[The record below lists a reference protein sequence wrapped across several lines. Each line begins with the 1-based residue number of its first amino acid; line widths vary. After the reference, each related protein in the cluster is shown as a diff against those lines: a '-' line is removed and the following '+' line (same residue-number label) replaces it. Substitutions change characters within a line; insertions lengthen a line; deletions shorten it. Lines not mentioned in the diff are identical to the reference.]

1 MKNKALL
8 VATMALPLAF
18 AACVQDEF
26 ESNSMSQ
33 AQEGE
38 LITLPENYLLA
49 GMFGGAA
56 ETRSIYH
63 NGTEFAWL
71 PVNKVPDAIGLCW
84 RGGGYTS
91 NPNVVYTNYKFEHFG
106 WLGKGE
112 TAPVLNCDG
121 ELENGQQLE
130 ALGDNDENKADLL
143 AGTWGVAGTDGKYAN
158 MMVDAKNGLFHTENS
173 TIFKGDY
180 IVYYPYNEQF
190 HDVDY
195 IPATA
200 PTMIKRTGSYCL
212 DESTQKYTEEL
223 AKEVFVAGTMT
234 GVDGGQQNGV
244 FSTNFVSGAVIVRIK
259 ATKACEIRKVLLVA
273 ENGFATEVKLDAQ
286 KIASGAK
293 GAALYA
299 AEPTKFENALIAEI
313 NGDGTNGGMQIR
325 EGKTANVVFPVLPTT
340 SKTALKNAQVILVA
354 GSGKTL
360 VRPAADL
367 VNLVSLA
374 EEWNLVEMSIKP
386 EDFAFNAYA
395 YDTESLLKALTE
407 HNVANKKGQTINVL
421 TKITL
426 DPEYKFTMPYPT
438 STVQKETALK
448 DLFHETSASLYIAE
462 DLTLTGKGE
471 IVVPADVQLT
481 FKSVNGE
488 NKPTTVTFDVPVT
501 IEGKGCCGK
510 YPGTVVLRTK
520 SGKQGS
526 YVFNKKITNEG
537 TLYLGTDLNGAVDI
551 KAVEIDNNGG
561 YINAYCAGKNL
572 EDKGSTI
579 SIDKLTNTYV
589 ARDTETEEEKVNN
602 GRVNIV
608 AKFWNQATG
617 EKENAAK
624 GSKNRVN
631 MTVGELINNENAYVL
646 VGKRTNLY
654 VTGASKNNGRIK
666 VETSGEGTNING
678 VQETDGKLQ
687 IEETGSIENAGL
699 VENYGVVN
707 TLGSMTQNSDD
718 AVIIEYVGSQFG
730 FNNPRVD
737 AGEYI
742 CEVEDV
748 DGAQNGD
755 RLAAAIDP
763 NMPTTTVRFVGDG
776 TGFSDNEYL
785 YELASYGSLLKDK
798 KVVVATIGKPV
809 KFTSEKDGE
818 VVPVTIGK
826 TLNVEKGSE
835 LQLANIRLTVNGNV
849 TVDGTMTIDKYGA
862 DDDNVLNEK
871 SAFATGSGTNV
882 VVNGAYEVKSYVR
895 TSLGGDMTINEGAKA
910 VFNYASYTDI
920 EDLIYIDGTF
930 VRILSS
936 GGQTS
941 NSATVYCGRFEK
953 GKNGHIVN
961 GGPQSP
967 SN

>member
-56 ETRSIYH
+56 DTRSIYN

-71 PVNKVPDAIGLCW
+71 PVNNVPDAIGLCW
-84 RGGGYTS
+84 RGGGFTS
-91 NPNVVYTNYKFEHFG
+91 NPNVVYTNYKFEHYG
-106 WLGKGE
+106 WLGENE
-112 TAPVLNCDG
+112 TAPVLNC
-121 ELENGQQLE
+121 EEILVNGQLLEDLEENKE
-130 ALGDNDENKADLL
+130 ALLG
-143 AGTWGVAGTDGKYAN
+143 GTWKVAGSNSDSKYSN
-158 MMVDAKNGLFHTENS
+158 MMVDAKNGVFHTENS

-180 IVYYPYNEQF
+180 IVYYPYNDQF

-200 PTMIKRTGSYCL
+200 PTMIKRKGANCL
-212 DESTQKYTEEL
+212 DDKNYTEEL

-244 FSTNFVSGAVIVRIK
+244 FSTNFVSGGVVVKIT
-259 ATKACEIRKVLLVA
+259 ATEACEIRKVLLVA

-313 NGDGTNGGMQIR
+313 NGDAKNGGMQIGK
-325 EGKTANVVFPVLPTT
+325 GKTANVVFPVLPTT
-340 SKTALKNAQVILVA
+340 TKTALKNAQVILVA

-360 VRPAADL
+360 VKPAADL

-374 EEWNLVEMSIKP
+374 EDWNKVEMSIKP

-407 HNVANKKGQTINVL
+407 HNEAGKKGKTINVL

-426 DPEYKFTMPYPT
+426 DPEYEFTMPYPT
-438 STVQKETALK
+438 SPTQTKTALK
-448 DLFHETSASLYIAE
+448 DLFHEKSASLYIAE

-481 FKSVNGE
+481 FKSVGEE
-488 NKPTTVTFDVPVT
+488 NKPSTVTFDVPVT
-501 IEGKGCCGK
+501 IESKGCCGD
-510 YPGTVVLRTK
+510 YPGTVVLRTAK
-520 SGKQGS
+520 NGFGS
-526 YVFNKKITNEG
+526 YVFKKTVKNEG

-551 KAVEIDNNGG
+551 KAAEIVNNGG
-561 YINAYCAGKNL
+561 YINAYCAGKKL
-572 EDKGSTI
+572 EKGSTI
-579 SIDKLTNTYV
+579 EIGKLTNTYV
-589 ARDTETEEEKVNN
+589 ERDTETDEEKVNN

-617 EKENAAK
+617 QKQSADK
-624 GSKNRVN
+624 GTKNRVN
-631 MTVGELINNENAYVL
+631 MTVGELVNNEDAYVL

-654 VTGASKNNGRIK
+654 VTGTSKNDGRIK
-666 VETSGEGTNING
+666 VETSGEGTNNDG

-687 IEETGSIENAGL
+687 IERNGSIANTGL
-699 VENYGVVN
+699 IENYGVVN
-707 TLGSMTQNSDD
+707 TIGSMTQNDEN
-718 AVIIEYVGSQFG
+718 AVIIEYMGSQFG
-730 FNNPRVD
+730 FNNPIVD

-748 DGAQNGD
+748 DGAENGD
-755 RLAAAIDP
+755 RLAAAVDP

-776 TGFSDNEYL
+776 TGLDTGENEYV
-785 YELASYGSLLKDK
+785 YNLAPYGTLLAEK
-798 KVVVATIGKPV
+798 KVIIATTDTPV
-809 KFTSEKDGE
+809 KFTSDKDNE
-818 VVPVTIGK
+818 VKPVSIG
-826 TLNVEKGSE
+826 TLTVENGSI
-835 LQLANIRLTVNGNV
+835 LSLDKIRLTVNGNV
-849 TVDGTMTIDKYGA
+849 TVDGEMTVNKYGTENA
-862 DDDNVLNEK
+862 LDEYP
-871 SAFATGSGTNV
+871 AFATIADTEV
-882 VVNGAYEVKSYVR
+882 VINGKYEVETYAK
-895 TSLGGDMTINEGAKA
+895 TELGGDMRINKDAMAMFK
-910 VFNYASYTDI
+910 YASYSTVAN
-920 EDLIYIDGTF
+920 LIYIDGTF
-930 VRILSS
+930 SRVLTS

-941 NSATVYCGRFEK
+941 NAAKVYCGSYEM
-953 GKNGHIVN
+953 GPNYHVVN
-961 GGPQSP
+961 GGPQTS
-967 SN
+967 SDNK

>member
-63 NGTEFAWL
+63 NEVEFAWL
-71 PVNKVPDAIGLCW
+71 PVIKDVPDAIGLCW

-112 TAPVLNCDG
+112 TAPVLDCDG
-121 ELENGQQLE
+121 VLVNGQL
-130 ALGDNDENKADLL
+130 LKNLDENEDDLL
-143 AGTWGVAGTDGKYAN
+143 AGTWEVAGADKDSKYAN
-158 MMVDAKNGLFHTENS
+158 MMVDAKNGVFHTENS

-200 PTMIKRTGSYCL
+200 PTMIKRTGDNCL
-212 DESTQKYTEEL
+212 DEITKKYTEEL

-244 FSTNFVSGAVIVRIK
+244 FSTNFVSGGVIVRIHAK
-259 ATKACEIRKVLLVA
+259 DLCGIEKVLLVA
-273 ENGFATEVKLDAQ
+273 DNGFATEVKLDAQ

-299 AEPTKFENALIAEI
+299 AEPEKFENALIAEI
-313 NGDGTNGGMQIR
+313 EDDGMTIAA
-325 EGKTANVVFPVLPTT
+325 GKTANVVFPVLPTT
-340 SKTALKNAQVILVA
+340 SKTALENAQIILVA
-354 GSGKTL
+354 KSGKTL
-360 VRPAADL
+360 VKPAEDL
-367 VNLVSLA
+367 KNLVSLA
-374 EEWNLVEMSIKP
+374 EGWNLQEITINSS
-386 EDFAFNAYA
+386 EFEFNSYA

-407 HNVANKKGQTINVL
+407 HNVAGKKGRTIDVL

-426 DPEYKFTMPYPT
+426 DPEYEFTMPYGDSQTKTP
-438 STVQKETALK
+438 LK
-448 DLFHETSASLYIAE
+448 KLFCQTSASLYIAE

-481 FKSVNGE
+481 FKSVSGDN
-488 NKPTTVTFDVPVT
+488 PTTVTFDVPVT
-501 IEGKGCCGK
+501 IEGKGCCGD
-510 YPGTVVLRTK
+510 YPGTVVLRTASK
-520 SGKQGS
+520 KQGS

-572 EDKGSTI
+572 EEEGSTI

-589 ARDTETEEEKVNN
+589 ARDTETEEQKVNN

-608 AKFWNQATG
+608 AKFWDQATG
-617 EKENAAK
+617 KKENAEAK
-624 GSKNRVN
+624 SKNRVN

-646 VGKRTNLY
+646 IGKRRNLY

-666 VETSGEGTNING
+666 VETSKEGTDNDG
-678 VQETDGKLQ
+678 EQETDGKLQ
-687 IEETGSIENAGL
+687 IEKTGSIENAGL

-707 TLGSMTQNSDD
+707 TIGSMTQNSDR

-776 TGFSDNEYL
+776 TGLSDKDEYEYNL
-785 YELASYGSLLKDK
+785 SSYGSLLDNK
-798 KVVVATIGKPV
+798 KVVVATKNKPV
-809 KFTSEKDGE
+809 KFTSNKEGE
-818 VVPVTIGK
+818 GVVPVTIGK
-826 TLNVEKGSE
+826 TLKVEKESE
-835 LQLANIRLTVNGNV
+835 LQLTKIRLTVNGDV
-849 TVDGTMTIDKYGA
+849 TVDGKMTIQKYG
-862 DDDNVLNEK
+862 DDENNVLDKE

-882 VVNGAYEVKSYVR
+882 VVNGKYEVKSYVR
-895 TSLGGDMTINEGAKA
+895 TSLGGDMTINKGAEA

-936 GGQTS
+936 GGNKS
-941 NSATVYCGRFEK
+941 NAAKVYCGRVEE
-953 GKNGHIVN
+953 GENSHIVN

-967 SN
+967 NN

>member
-1 MKNKALL
+1 
-8 VATMALPLAF
+8 
-18 AACVQDEF
+18 
-26 ESNSMSQ
+26 MSQ

-143 AGTWGVAGTDGKYAN
+143 AGTWKVAGKDGKYAN

-200 PTMIKRTGSYCL
+200 PTMIKRTGTNCL
-212 DESTQKYTEEL
+212 DEKTKKYTEEL

-244 FSTNFVSGAVIVRIK
+244 FSTNFVSGGVIVRIH
-259 ATKACEIRKVLLVA
+259 AENRCGIEKVLLVA
-273 ENGFATEVKLDAQ
+273 DNGFATEVKLDAQ

-299 AEPTKFENALIAEI
+299 AEPEKFENALIAEI
-313 NGDGTNGGMQIR
+313 EDEGMVI
-325 EGKTANVVFPVLPTT
+325 EDGKTANVVFPVLPTT
-340 SKTALKNAQVILVA
+340 SKTALKNAQIILV
-354 GSGKTL
+354 SKKGKTL
-360 VRPAADL
+360 VKPAEDL
-367 VNLVSLA
+367 KNLVSLA
-374 EEWNLVEMSIKP
+374 EGWNIQEITIK
-386 EDFAFNAYA
+386 EADFKYSAYA

-407 HNVANKKGQTINVL
+407 HNVAGKKGQIIDVL

-426 DPEYKFTMPYPT
+426 DPEYKFTMPYPAGGQTET
-438 STVQKETALK
+438 SLK
-448 DLFHETSASLYIAE
+448 DLFHKSSASLYIAE

-481 FKSVNGE
+481 FKSVNG
-488 NKPTTVTFDVPVT
+488 NNNPTTVTFDVPVT
-501 IEGKGCCGK
+501 IEGKGCCGD
-510 YPGTVVLRTK
+510 YPGTVVLRTA

-561 YINAYCAGKNL
+561 YINAYCAGKGL
-572 EDKGSTI
+572 DEGSTI

-589 ARDTETEEEKVNN
+589 ERDTETDEEKVNN

-608 AKFWNQATG
+608 AKFWDQATEQKQNAE
-617 EKENAAK
+617 EKT
-624 GSKNRVN
+624 KNRVN
-631 MTVGELINNENAYVL
+631 MTVGELVNNEDAYVL

-654 VTGASKNNGRIK
+654 VTGTSKNDGRIK
-666 VETSGEGTNING
+666 VETSGEGTNNNG

-687 IEETGSIENAGL
+687 IEQKGSIANTGL
-699 VENYGVVN
+699 IENYGVVN
-707 TLGSMTQNSDD
+707 TIGSMTQNNAD
-718 AVIIEYVGSQFG
+718 AVIIEYMGSQFG
-730 FNNPRVD
+730 FNNPIVD

-748 DGAQNGD
+748 DGAENGD
-755 RLAAAIDP
+755 RLAAAVDP

-776 TGFSDNEYL
+776 TGLGSATEYE
-785 YELASYGSLLKDK
+785 YNLASYGALLADK
-798 KVVVATIGKPV
+798 KVIIATTNKPV
-809 KFTSEKDGE
+809 KFTSDDEGE
-818 VVPVTIGK
+818 VKPVSIG
-826 TLNVEKGSE
+826 TLTVNKDSE
-835 LQLANIRLTVNGNV
+835 LSLDEIRLTVNGDV
-849 TVDGTMTIDKYGA
+849 TVDGELTVNKYGTENALDKYP
-862 DDDNVLNEK
+862 
-871 SAFATGSGTNV
+871 AFATIADTEV
-882 VVNGAYEVKSYVR
+882 VINGKYEVETYAK
-895 TSLGGDMTINEGAKA
+895 TELGGDMRINKEAEA
-910 VFNYASYTDI
+910 VFKYASYSTI
-920 EDLIYIDGTF
+920 ADLIYINGKF
-930 VRILSS
+930 NRVLSS

-941 NSATVYCGRFEK
+941 NAAKVYCGSYQL
-953 GKNGHIVN
+953 GADYHIVN
-961 GGPQSP
+961 GGPQSS
-967 SN
+967 SNNQ

>member
-63 NGTEFAWL
+63 NGIEFVWL
-71 PVNKVPDAIGLCW
+71 PVNNDNNKPDAIGLCW

-91 NPNVVYTNYKFEHFG
+91 NPNVVYTNYKFEHYG
-106 WLGKGE
+106 WLGEGE
-112 TAPVLNCDG
+112 TAPVLDCDG
-121 ELENGQQLE
+121 KLVNGQLLSN
-130 ALGDNDENKADLL
+130 LGTNKDDLL
-143 AGTWGVAGTDGKYAN
+143 AGTWEVAGTDGKYAN
-158 MMVDAKNGLFHTENS
+158 MMVDAKNGVFHTENS

-200 PTMIKRTGSYCL
+200 PTMIKRTGTNCL
-212 DESTQKYTEEL
+212 DENTQKYTEEL

-244 FSTNFVSGAVIVRIK
+244 FSTNFVSGGVIVRIHAK
-259 ATKACEIRKVLLVA
+259 DLCGIEKVLLVA
-273 ENGFATEVKLDAQ
+273 DNGFATEVKLDAQ

-299 AEPTKFENALIAEI
+299 AEPEKFENALIAEI
-313 NGDGTNGGMQIR
+313 EGGMDIAA
-325 EGKTANVVFPVLPTT
+325 GKTANVVFPVLPTT
-340 SKTALKNAQVILVA
+340 SKTALENAQIILVA
-354 GSGKTL
+354 KSGKTL
-360 VRPAADL
+360 VKPAEDL
-367 VNLVSLA
+367 KNLMSLA
-374 EEWNLVEMSIKP
+374 EGWNVQEITIKS
-386 EDFAFNAYA
+386 EDFAFNSYA

-407 HNVANKKGQTINVL
+407 HNVAGKKGQTIDVL

-426 DPEYKFTMPYPT
+426 DPEYKFTMPYPDGGT
-438 STVQKETALK
+438 QKETSLK
-448 DLFHETSASLYIAE
+448 DLFYQSSASLYIAE

-481 FKSVNGE
+481 FKSVSGDN
-488 NKPTTVTFDVPVT
+488 PTTVTFDVPVT
-501 IEGKGCCGK
+501 IEGKGCCGD
-510 YPGTVVLRTK
+510 YPGTVVLRTASK
-520 SGKQGS
+520 KQGS

-561 YINAYCAGKNL
+561 YINAYCAGKGL
-572 EDKGSTI
+572 KEGSTI

-608 AKFWNQATG
+608 AKFWDQAT
-617 EKENAAK
+617 EQKQNAEEET
-624 GSKNRVN
+624 KNRVN
-631 MTVGELINNENAYVL
+631 MTVGELVNNENAYVL

-666 VETSGEGTNING
+666 VETSGEGTNNDG

-687 IEETGSIENAGL
+687 IEQEGSIANTGL
-699 VENYGVVN
+699 IENYGVVN
-707 TLGSMTQNSDD
+707 TIGSMTQNDAD
-718 AVIIEYVGSQFG
+718 AVIIEYMGSQFG
-730 FNNPRVD
+730 FNNPIVD

-748 DGAQNGD
+748 DGAENGD
-755 RLAAAIDP
+755 RLAAAVDP

-776 TGFSDNEYL
+776 KGLSSATEYE
-785 YELASYGSLLKDK
+785 YNLASYGTLLANK
-798 KVVVATIGKPV
+798 KVIIATTNKSV
-809 KFTSEKDGE
+809 KFTSNDEEVKPVSIGTLTVNKD
-818 VVPVTIGK
+818 
-826 TLNVEKGSE
+826 SE
-835 LQLANIRLTVNGNV
+835 LSLDEIRLTVNGNV
-849 TVDGTMTIDKYGA
+849 TVDGEMTVNKYGTENALDKYP
-862 DDDNVLNEK
+862 
-871 SAFATGSGTNV
+871 AFATIADTEV
-882 VVNGAYEVKSYVR
+882 VINGKYEVETYAK
-895 TSLGGDMTINEGAKA
+895 TELGGNMRINKDAEA
-910 VFNYASYTDI
+910 VFKYASYSTI
-920 EDLIYIDGTF
+920 ADLIYINGTF
-930 VRILSS
+930 NRVLSS

-941 NSATVYCGRFEK
+941 NAAKVYCGSYQL
-953 GKNGHIVN
+953 GADNHIVN
-961 GGPQSP
+961 GGPQSS
-967 SN
+967 SNNQ

>member
-63 NGTEFAWL
+63 NGVEFAWL
-71 PVNKVPDAIGLCW
+71 PVNDVPDAIGLCW

-106 WLGKGE
+106 WLGEGE
-112 TAPVLNCDG
+112 TAPVLNCDD
-121 ELENGQQLE
+121 ELVNGQLLSTLKE
-130 ALGDNDENKADLL
+130 EDKANDLL
-143 AGTWGVAGTDGKYAN
+143 AGTWKVAGASKDNKYAN
-158 MMVDAKNGLFHTENS
+158 MVVDAKNGVFHTENS

-200 PTMIKRTGSYCL
+200 PTMIKRTGDNCL

-244 FSTNFVSGAVIVRIK
+244 FSTNFVSGGVIVRIH
-259 ATKACEIRKVLLVA
+259 AEDQCGIEKVLLVA
-273 ENGFATEVKLDAQ
+273 DNGFATEVKLDAQ

-299 AEPTKFENALIAEI
+299 AEPEKFENALIAEI
-313 NGDGTNGGMQIR
+313 EDDGMTIAA
-325 EGKTANVVFPVLPTT
+325 GKTANVVFPVLPTT
-340 SKTALKNAQVILVA
+340 SKTALKNAQIILVSKM
-354 GSGKTL
+354 GRTL
-360 VRPAADL
+360 VKPAEDL
-367 VNLVSLA
+367 KNLVSLA
-374 EEWNLVEMSIKP
+374 EGWNLQEITIK
-386 EDFAFNAYA
+386 EADFKYKAYA

-407 HNVANKKGQTINVL
+407 HNEANKKGQTIDVL

-426 DPEYKFTMPYPT
+426 DPEYKFIMPYPT
-438 STVQKETALK
+438 DRPQTETSLK
-448 DLFHETSASLYIAE
+448 DLFHQTSASLYIAE

-481 FKSVNGE
+481 FKSVGTKD
-488 NKPTTVTFDVPVT
+488 KPSTVTFDVPVT
-501 IEGKGCCGK
+501 IEGKGCCGD
-510 YPGTVVLRTK
+510 YPGTVVLRTAK
-520 SGKQGS
+520 GKQGS

-561 YINAYCAGKNL
+561 YINAYCAGKGL
-572 EDKGSTI
+572 DEGSTI

-608 AKFWNQATG
+608 AKFWDQATEQKQNAE
-617 EKENAAK
+617 EKT
-624 GSKNRVN
+624 KNRVN
-631 MTVGELINNENAYVL
+631 MTVGELVNNEDAYVL

-654 VTGASKNNGRIK
+654 VTGTSKNDGRIK
-666 VETSGEGTNING
+666 VETSGEGTNNNG

-687 IEETGSIENAGL
+687 IEQKGSIANTGL
-699 VENYGVVN
+699 IENYGVVN
-707 TLGSMTQNSDD
+707 TIGSMTQNNAD
-718 AVIIEYVGSQFG
+718 AVIIEYMGSQFG
-730 FNNPRVD
+730 FNNPIVD

-748 DGAQNGD
+748 DGAENGD
-755 RLAAAIDP
+755 RLAAAVDP

-776 TGFSDNEYL
+776 KGLSSATEYE
-785 YELASYGSLLKDK
+785 YNLASYGTLLANK
-798 KVVVATIGKPV
+798 KVIIATTNKSV
-809 KFTSEKDGE
+809 KFTSNDEEVKPVSIGTLTVNKD
-818 VVPVTIGK
+818 
-826 TLNVEKGSE
+826 SE
-835 LQLANIRLTVNGNV
+835 LSLDEIRLTVNGNV
-849 TVDGTMTIDKYGA
+849 TVDGEMTVNKYGTENALDKYP
-862 DDDNVLNEK
+862 
-871 SAFATGSGTNV
+871 AFATIADTEV
-882 VVNGAYEVKSYVR
+882 VINGKYEVETYAK
-895 TSLGGDMTINEGAKA
+895 TELGGNMRINKDAEA
-910 VFNYASYTDI
+910 VFKYASYSTI
-920 EDLIYIDGTF
+920 ADLIYINGTF
-930 VRILSS
+930 NRVLSS

-941 NSATVYCGRFEK
+941 NAAKVYCGSYQL
-953 GKNGHIVN
+953 GADNHIVN
-961 GGPQSP
+961 GGPQSS
-967 SN
+967 SNNQ

>member
-63 NGTEFAWL
+63 NEVEFAWL
-71 PVNKVPDAIGLCW
+71 PVIKDVPDAIGLCW

-112 TAPVLNCDG
+112 TAPVLDCDG
-121 ELENGQQLE
+121 VLVNGQL
-130 ALGDNDENKADLL
+130 LKNLDENEDDLL
-143 AGTWGVAGTDGKYAN
+143 AGTWEVAGADKDSKYAN
-158 MMVDAKNGLFHTENS
+158 MMVDAKNGVFHTENS

-200 PTMIKRTGSYCL
+200 PTMIKRTGTNCL
-212 DESTQKYTEEL
+212 DENTQKYTEEL

-244 FSTNFVSGAVIVRIK
+244 FSTNFVSGGVIVRIHAK
-259 ATKACEIRKVLLVA
+259 DLCGIEKVLLVA
-273 ENGFATEVKLDAQ
+273 DNGFATEVKLDAQ

-299 AEPTKFENALIAEI
+299 AEPEKFENALIAEI
-313 NGDGTNGGMQIR
+313 EDDGMTIAA
-325 EGKTANVVFPVLPTT
+325 GKTANVVFPVLPTT
-340 SKTALKNAQVILVA
+340 SKTALENAQIILVA
-354 GSGKTL
+354 KSGKTL
-360 VRPAADL
+360 VKPAEDL
-367 VNLVSLA
+367 KNLVSLA
-374 EEWNLVEMSIKP
+374 EGWNLQEITINSS
-386 EDFAFNAYA
+386 EFEFNSYA

-407 HNVANKKGQTINVL
+407 HNVAGKKGRTIDVL

-426 DPEYKFTMPYPT
+426 DPEYEFTMPYGDSQTKTP
-438 STVQKETALK
+438 LK
-448 DLFHETSASLYIAE
+448 KLFYQTSASLYIAE

-481 FKSVNGE
+481 FKSVGTKD
-488 NKPTTVTFDVPVT
+488 KPSTVTFDVPVT
-501 IEGKGCCGK
+501 IEGKGCCGD
-510 YPGTVVLRTK
+510 YPGTVVLRTASK
-520 SGKQGS
+520 KQGS

-561 YINAYCAGKNL
+561 YINAYCAGKGL
-572 EDKGSTI
+572 KEGSTI

-608 AKFWNQATG
+608 AKFWDQAT
-617 EKENAAK
+617 EQKQNAEEET
-624 GSKNRVN
+624 KNRVN
-631 MTVGELINNENAYVL
+631 MTVGELVNNENAYVL

-654 VTGASKNNGRIK
+654 VKGTSKNDGRIK
-666 VETSGEGTNING
+666 VETSGEGTNNDG

-687 IEETGSIENAGL
+687 IEQEGSIANTGL
-699 VENYGVVN
+699 IENYGVVN
-707 TLGSMTQNSDD
+707 TIGSMTQNDAD
-718 AVIIEYVGSQFG
+718 AVIIEYMGSQFG
-730 FNNPRVD
+730 FNNPIVD

-748 DGAQNGD
+748 DGAVNGD
-755 RLAAAIDP
+755 RLAAAIDQ

-776 TGFSDNEYL
+776 KGLDPKEEYE
-785 YELASYGSLLKDK
+785 YNLASYGTLLAGK
-798 KVVVATIGKPV
+798 KVIIATTNKPV
-809 KFTSEKDGE
+809 KFTSTNNISKEVEPVSIGTLTVNKD
-818 VVPVTIGK
+818 
-826 TLNVEKGSE
+826 SE
-835 LQLANIRLTVNGNV
+835 LSLNKIRLTVNGDV
-849 TVDGTMTIDKYGA
+849 TVDGEMTVNKYGTEDA
-862 DDDNVLNEK
+862 LDEYP
-871 SAFATGSGTNV
+871 AFATIADTEV
-882 VVNGAYEVKSYVR
+882 VINGKYGVETYAKTE
-895 TSLGGDMTINEGAKA
+895 LGGDMKINKDAEA
-910 VFNYASYTDI
+910 VFKYASYSTI
-920 EDLIYIDGTF
+920 EDLIYINGTF
-930 VRILSS
+930 NRVLSS

-941 NSATVYCGRFEK
+941 NAAKVYCGSYQL
-953 GKNGHIVN
+953 GADSHIVN
-961 GGPQSP
+961 GGPQSS
-967 SN
+967 SNNQ

>member
-56 ETRSIYH
+56 DTRSIYN

-71 PVNKVPDAIGLCW
+71 PVNNVPDAIGLCW
-84 RGGGYTS
+84 RGGGFTS
-91 NPNVVYTNYKFEHFG
+91 NPNVVYTNYKFEHYG
-106 WLGKGE
+106 WLGKDE
-112 TAPVLNCDG
+112 TAPVLDCDG
-121 ELENGQQLE
+121 DLVNGQLLKNLSGNQD
-130 ALGDNDENKADLL
+130 ALLG
-143 AGTWGVAGTDGKYAN
+143 GTWKVAGKDSKYSN
-158 MMVDAKNGLFHTENS
+158 MMVDAKNGVFHTENS

-180 IVYYPYNEQF
+180 IVYYPYNDQF

-200 PTMIKRTGSYCL
+200 PTMIKRTGANCL
-212 DESTQKYTEEL
+212 DSEKYTEEL

-244 FSTNFVSGAVIVRIK
+244 FSTNFVSGGVVVKIK

-313 NGDGTNGGMQIR
+313 NGDGTYGGMKIGD
-325 EGKTANVVFPVLPTT
+325 GKTANVVFPVLPTT

-374 EEWNLVEMSIKP
+374 EGWNLVEMSIKP

-407 HNVANKKGQTINVL
+407 HNVAGKKGQTVNVL

-426 DPEYKFTMPYPT
+426 DPEYKFTMPYPASPT
-438 STVQKETALK
+438 QKETALK
-448 DLFHETSASLYIAE
+448 NLFHKKSASLYIAE

-481 FKSVNGE
+481 FKSVGTKD
-488 NKPTTVTFDVPVT
+488 KPSTVTFDVPVT
-501 IEGKGCCGK
+501 IESKGCCGI
-510 YPGTVVLRTK
+510 YPGTVVLRTA
-520 SGKQGS
+520 SKQFGS
-526 YVFNKKITNEG
+526 YVFNKTVKNEG

-551 KAVEIDNNGG
+551 KAAEIVNNGG
-561 YINAYCAGKNL
+561 YINAYCAGKEL
-572 EDKGSTI
+572 EEGSTI
-579 SIDKLTNTYV
+579 EIGKLTNTYV
-589 ARDTETEEEKVNN
+589 ERDTETDEEKVNN

-608 AKFWNQATG
+608 AKFWDQATEQKQNAE
-617 EKENAAK
+617 EKT
-624 GSKNRVN
+624 KNRVN
-631 MTVGELINNENAYVL
+631 MTVGELVNNEDAYVL

-654 VTGASKNNGRIK
+654 VTGTSKNDGRIK
-666 VETSGEGTNING
+666 VETSYEGTNNSG

-687 IEETGSIENAGL
+687 IEQKGSIANTGL
-699 VENYGVVN
+699 IENYGVVN
-707 TLGSMTQNSDD
+707 TIGSMTQNDAD
-718 AVIIEYVGSQFG
+718 AVIIEYMGSQFG
-730 FNNPRVD
+730 FNNPIVD

-748 DGAQNGD
+748 DGAENGD
-755 RLAAAIDP
+755 RLAAAVDP

-776 TGFSDNEYL
+776 TGFSATEYE
-785 YELASYGSLLKDK
+785 YNLASYDALLAEK
-798 KVVVATIGKPV
+798 KVIIATTNKPV
-809 KFTSEKDGE
+809 KFTSKDKGE
-818 VVPVTIGK
+818 VKPVSIG
-826 TLNVEKGSE
+826 TLTVNKDSE
-835 LQLANIRLTVNGNV
+835 LSLDEIRLTVNGDV
-849 TVDGTMTIDKYGA
+849 TVDGELIVNKYGTENALDKYP
-862 DDDNVLNEK
+862 
-871 SAFATGSGTNV
+871 AFATIADTEV
-882 VVNGAYEVKSYVR
+882 VINGNYEVETYAK
-895 TSLGGDMTINEGAKA
+895 TELGGDMRINKDAEA
-910 VFNYASYTDI
+910 VFKYASYSTI
-920 EDLIYIDGTF
+920 ADLIFINGTF
-930 VRILSS
+930 NRVLSS

-941 NSATVYCGRFEK
+941 NAAKVYCGSYEL
-953 GKNGHIVN
+953 GANNHIVN
-961 GGPQSP
+961 GGPQSSP
-967 SN
+967 DNQ

>member
-63 NGTEFAWL
+63 NGIEFAWL
-71 PVNKVPDAIGLCW
+71 PVNGVHDAIGLCW

-106 WLGKGE
+106 WLGEGE
-112 TAPVLNCDG
+112 TAPVLDCDDK
-121 ELENGQQLE
+121 LVNGQL
-130 ALGDNDENKADLL
+130 LSNFDDTNNKDDLL
-143 AGTWGVAGTDGKYAN
+143 AGTWNVAGTDGKYAN
-158 MMVDAKNGLFHTENS
+158 MMVDAKNGVFHTENS

-200 PTMIKRTGSYCL
+200 PTMIKRTGTNCL
-212 DESTQKYTEEL
+212 DEKKYTEEL

-244 FSTNFVSGAVIVRIK
+244 FSTNFVSGGVIVRIH
-259 ATKACEIRKVLLVA
+259 AENQCGIEKVLLVA
-273 ENGFATEVKLDAQ
+273 DNGFATEVKLDAQ

-299 AEPTKFENALIAEI
+299 AEPEKFENALIAEI
-313 NGDGTNGGMQIR
+313 EDDGMTIAG
-325 EGKTANVVFPVLPTT
+325 GKTANVVFPVLPTT
-340 SKTALKNAQVILVA
+340 SKTALKNAQIILV
-354 GSGKTL
+354 SKMGKTL
-360 VRPAADL
+360 VKPAEDL
-367 VNLVSLA
+367 KNLVSLA
-374 EEWNLVEMSIKP
+374 EGWNVQEITIKS
-386 EDFAFNAYA
+386 EDFAFNSYA

-407 HNVANKKGQTINVL
+407 HNVAGKKGQTIDVL

-426 DPEYKFTMPYPT
+426 DPEYKFTMPYPAGGSQTET
-438 STVQKETALK
+438 SLK
-448 DLFHETSASLYIAE
+448 DLFHKSSASLYIAE

-481 FKSVNGE
+481 FKSVGTADN
-488 NKPTTVTFDVPVT
+488 PSTVTFDVPVT
-501 IEGKGCCGK
+501 IEGKGCCGD
-510 YPGTVVLRTK
+510 YPGTVVLRTA

-561 YINAYCAGKNL
+561 YINAYCAGKGL
-572 EDKGSTI
+572 DEGSTI
-579 SIDKLTNTYV
+579 SIDKLTNTNV
-589 ARDTETEEEKVNN
+589 ARDTETKEEKVNN

-608 AKFWNQATG
+608 AKFWDQATE
-617 EKENAAK
+617 EKENAEAK
-624 GSKNRVN
+624 SKNRVN

-666 VETSGEGTNING
+666 VETSGEGTNTGG

-687 IEETGSIENAGL
+687 IETTGSIENAGL
-699 VENYGVVN
+699 LENYGVVN
-707 TLGSMTQNSDD
+707 TIGSMTQNSDD

-730 FNNPRVD
+730 FNNPRVN

-748 DGAQNGD
+748 DGADNGD

-776 TGFSDNEYL
+776 TGLESGKNEYEYNL
-785 YELASYGSLLKDK
+785 SSYGSLLKDK
-798 KVVVATIGKPV
+798 KVVVATTGKPV
-809 KFTSEKDGE
+809 KFISKKKSGE

-826 TLNVEKGSE
+826 TLDVEERSE
-835 LQLANIRLTVNGNV
+835 LQLANIRLTVNGDV
-849 TVDGTMTIDKYGA
+849 TVDGNMTIDKYGEG
-862 DDDNVLNEK
+862 NVLDEE

-882 VVNGAYEVKSYVR
+882 VVNGTYEVKSYVR
-895 TSLGGDMTINEGAKA
+895 TSLGGDMTINKGAEA

-920 EDLIYIDGTF
+920 EDLIYINGTF

-941 NSATVYCGRFEK
+941 NSAKVYCGRFEK
-953 GKNGHIVN
+953 GENSHIVN

-967 SN
+967 NN

>member
-71 PVNKVPDAIGLCW
+71 PVNDVPDAIGLCW

-106 WLGKGE
+106 WLGEGE
-112 TAPVLNCDG
+112 TAPVLDCDG
-121 ELENGQQLE
+121 ELVNGQLRS
-130 ALGDNDENKADLL
+130 ALKEENKADLL
-143 AGTWGVAGTDGKYAN
+143 AGTWEVAGASKDSKYAN
-158 MMVDAKNGLFHTENS
+158 MMVDAKNGVFHTENS

-200 PTMIKRTGSYCL
+200 PTIIKRTGDNCL
-212 DESTQKYTEEL
+212 DKEKCTEEL

-244 FSTNFVSGAVIVRIK
+244 FSTNFVSGGVIVRIHAK
-259 ATKACEIRKVLLVA
+259 DLCGIEKVLLVA
-273 ENGFATEVKLDAQ
+273 DNGFATEVKLDAQ

-299 AEPTKFENALIAEI
+299 AEPEKFENALIAEI
-313 NGDGTNGGMQIR
+313 EDDGMTIAA
-325 EGKTANVVFPVLPTT
+325 GKTANVVFPVLPTT
-340 SKTALKNAQVILVA
+340 SKTALENAQIILVA
-354 GSGKTL
+354 KSGKTL
-360 VRPAADL
+360 VKPAEDL
-367 VNLVSLA
+367 KNLVSLA
-374 EEWNLVEMSIKP
+374 EGWNLQEITINST
-386 EDFAFNAYA
+386 EFAFNSYA

-407 HNVANKKGQTINVL
+407 HNVAGQKGQTIDVL

-426 DPEYKFTMPYPT
+426 DPEYKFTMPYPAGGQTET
-438 STVQKETALK
+438 SLK
-448 DLFHETSASLYIAE
+448 DLFHKSSASLYIAE

-481 FKSVNGE
+481 FKSVNG
-488 NKPTTVTFDVPVT
+488 NNNPTTVTFDVPVT
-501 IEGKGCCGK
+501 IEGKGCCGD
-510 YPGTVVLRTK
+510 YPGTVVLRTA

-561 YINAYCAGKNL
+561 YINAYCAGKGL
-572 EDKGSTI
+572 DEGSTI

-608 AKFWNQATG
+608 AKFWDQATEQKQNAE
-617 EKENAAK
+617 EKT
-624 GSKNRVN
+624 KNRVN
-631 MTVGELINNENAYVL
+631 MTVGELVNNEDAYVL

-654 VTGASKNNGRIK
+654 VTGTSKNDGRIK
-666 VETSGEGTNING
+666 VETSGEGTNDGG

-687 IEETGSIENAGL
+687 IEQKGSIANTGL
-699 VENYGVVN
+699 IENYGVVN
-707 TLGSMTQNSDD
+707 TIGSMTQNDAD
-718 AVIIEYVGSQFG
+718 AVIIEYMGSQFG
-730 FNNPRVD
+730 FNNPIVD

-748 DGAQNGD
+748 DGATNGD
-755 RLAAAIDP
+755 RLAAAVDP

-776 TGFSDNEYL
+776 TGLGSATEYE
-785 YELASYGSLLKDK
+785 YNLASYGALLADK
-798 KVVVATIGKPV
+798 KVIIATTNKPV
-809 KFTSEKDGE
+809 KFTSDDEGE
-818 VVPVTIGK
+818 VKPVSIG
-826 TLNVEKGSE
+826 TLTVNKDSE
-835 LQLANIRLTVNGNV
+835 LSLDEIRLTVNGDV
-849 TVDGTMTIDKYGA
+849 TVDGELTVNKYGTENALDKYP
-862 DDDNVLNEK
+862 
-871 SAFATGSGTNV
+871 AFATIADTEV
-882 VVNGAYEVKSYVR
+882 VINGKYEVETYAK
-895 TSLGGDMTINEGAKA
+895 TELGGDMRINKDAEA
-910 VFNYASYTDI
+910 VFKYASYSTI
-920 EDLIYIDGTF
+920 ADLIYINGKF
-930 VRILSS
+930 NRVLSS

-941 NSATVYCGRFEK
+941 NAAKVYCGSYQL
-953 GKNGHIVN
+953 GADYHIVN
-961 GGPQSP
+961 GGPQSS
-967 SN
+967 SNNQ

>member
-56 ETRSIYH
+56 DTRSIYN

-71 PVNKVPDAIGLCW
+71 PVNNVPDAIGLCW
-84 RGGGYTS
+84 RGGGFTS
-91 NPNVVYTNYKFEHFG
+91 NPNVVYTNYKFEHYG
-106 WLGKGE
+106 WLGENE
-112 TAPVLNCDG
+112 TAPVLDCDG
-121 ELENGQQLE
+121 KLVNGQLLTAVGGNQE
-130 ALGDNDENKADLL
+130 ALLG
-143 AGTWGVAGTDGKYAN
+143 GTWKVAGTDSKYSN
-158 MMVDAKNGLFHTENS
+158 MMVDAKNGVFHTENS

-180 IVYYPYNEQF
+180 IVYYPYNDQF

-200 PTMIKRTGSYCL
+200 PTMIKRTGDNCL
-212 DESTQKYTEEL
+212 DSKKYTEEL

-313 NGDGTNGGMQIR
+313 NGDGTNGGMLIG
-325 EGKTANVVFPVLPTT
+325 EDKTANVVFPVLPTT

-374 EEWNLVEMSIKP
+374 EGWNLVEMSIKP

-407 HNVANKKGQTINVL
+407 HNVADKKGQTINVL

-438 STVQKETALK
+438 STVQTETALK
-448 DLFHETSASLYIAE
+448 DLFHKKSASLYIAE

-481 FKSVNGE
+481 FKSVGTKD
-488 NKPTTVTFDVPVT
+488 KPSTVTFDVPVT
-501 IEGKGCCGK
+501 IESKGCCGN
-510 YPGTVVLRTK
+510 YPGTVVLRTASK
-520 SGKQGS
+520 KFGS
-526 YVFNKKITNEG
+526 YVFKKTVKNEG

-551 KAVEIDNNGG
+551 KAAEIVNNGG
-561 YINAYCAGKNL
+561 YINAYCAGKEL
-572 EDKGSTI
+572 EEGSTI
-579 SIDKLTNTYV
+579 EIGKLTNTYV
-589 ARDTETEEEKVNN
+589 ERDTETDEEKVNN

-608 AKFWNQATG
+608 AKFWDQATEQKQNAE
-617 EKENAAK
+617 EKT
-624 GSKNRVN
+624 KNRVN
-631 MTVGELINNENAYVL
+631 MTVGELVNNEDAYVL

-654 VTGASKNNGRIK
+654 VTGTSKNDGRIK
-666 VETSGEGTNING
+666 VETSGEGTNNNG

-687 IEETGSIENAGL
+687 IEQKGSIANTGL
-699 VENYGVVN
+699 IENYGVVN
-707 TLGSMTQNSDD
+707 TIGSMTQNNAD
-718 AVIIEYVGSQFG
+718 AVIIEYMGSQFG
-730 FNNPRVD
+730 FNNPIVD

-748 DGAQNGD
+748 DGAENGD
-755 RLAAAIDP
+755 RLAAAVDP

-776 TGFSDNEYL
+776 KGLSSATEYE
-785 YELASYGSLLKDK
+785 YNLASYGTLLANK
-798 KVVVATIGKPV
+798 KVIIATTNKSV
-809 KFTSEKDGE
+809 KFTSNDEEVKPVSIGTLTVNKD
-818 VVPVTIGK
+818 
-826 TLNVEKGSE
+826 SE
-835 LQLANIRLTVNGNV
+835 LSLDEIRLTVNGNV
-849 TVDGTMTIDKYGA
+849 TVDGEMTVNKYGTENALDKYP
-862 DDDNVLNEK
+862 
-871 SAFATGSGTNV
+871 AFATIADTEV
-882 VVNGAYEVKSYVR
+882 VINGKYEVETYAK
-895 TSLGGDMTINEGAKA
+895 TELGGNMRINKDAEA
-910 VFNYASYTDI
+910 VFKYASYSTI
-920 EDLIYIDGTF
+920 ADLIYINGTF
-930 VRILSS
+930 NRVLSS

-941 NSATVYCGRFEK
+941 NAAKVYCGSYQL
-953 GKNGHIVN
+953 GADNHIVN
-961 GGPQSP
+961 GGPQSS
-967 SN
+967 SNNQ

>member
-63 NGTEFAWL
+63 NGVEFAWL
-71 PVNKVPDAIGLCW
+71 PVNDVPDAIGLCW

-106 WLGKGE
+106 WLGEGE
-112 TAPVLNCDG
+112 TAPVLNCDD
-121 ELENGQQLE
+121 ELVNGQLLSTLKE
-130 ALGDNDENKADLL
+130 EDKANDLL
-143 AGTWGVAGTDGKYAN
+143 AGTWKVAGASKDNKYAN
-158 MMVDAKNGLFHTENS
+158 MVVDAKNGVFHTENS

-200 PTMIKRTGSYCL
+200 PTMIKRTGDNCL

-244 FSTNFVSGAVIVRIK
+244 FSTNFVSGGVIVRIH
-259 ATKACEIRKVLLVA
+259 AEDQCGIEKVLLVA
-273 ENGFATEVKLDAQ
+273 DNGFATEVKLDAQ

-299 AEPTKFENALIAEI
+299 AEPEKFENALIAEI
-313 NGDGTNGGMQIR
+313 EDDGMTIAA
-325 EGKTANVVFPVLPTT
+325 GKTANVVFPVLPTT
-340 SKTALKNAQVILVA
+340 SKTALKNAQIILVSKM
-354 GSGKTL
+354 GRTL
-360 VRPAADL
+360 VKPAEDL
-367 VNLVSLA
+367 KNLVSLA
-374 EEWNLVEMSIKP
+374 EGWNLQEITIK
-386 EDFAFNAYA
+386 EADFKYKAYA

-407 HNVANKKGQTINVL
+407 HNEANKKGQTIDVL

-426 DPEYKFTMPYPT
+426 DPEYKFIMPYPT
-438 STVQKETALK
+438 DRPQTETSLK
-448 DLFHETSASLYIAE
+448 DLFHQTSASLYIAE

-481 FKSVNGE
+481 FKSVGTKD
-488 NKPTTVTFDVPVT
+488 KPSTVTFDVPVT
-501 IEGKGCCGK
+501 IEGKGCCGD
-510 YPGTVVLRTK
+510 YPGTVVLRTAK
-520 SGKQGS
+520 GKQGS

-561 YINAYCAGKNL
+561 YINAYCAGKGL
-572 EDKGSTI
+572 DEGSTI

-608 AKFWNQATG
+608 AKFWDQATEQKQNAE
-617 EKENAAK
+617 EKT
-624 GSKNRVN
+624 KNRVN
-631 MTVGELINNENAYVL
+631 MTVGELVNNEDAYVL

-654 VTGASKNNGRIK
+654 VTGTSKNDGRIK
-666 VETSGEGTNING
+666 VETSGEGTNNNG

-687 IEETGSIENAGL
+687 IEQKGSIANTGL
-699 VENYGVVN
+699 IENYGVVN
-707 TLGSMTQNSDD
+707 TIGSMTQNN
-718 AVIIEYVGSQFG
+718 A
-730 FNNPRVD
+730 
-737 AGEYI
+737 EYI

-748 DGAQNGD
+748 DGAENGD
-755 RLAAAIDP
+755 RLAAAVDP

-776 TGFSDNEYL
+776 KGLSSATEYE
-785 YELASYGSLLKDK
+785 YNLASYGTLLANK
-798 KVVVATIGKPV
+798 KVIIATTNKSV
-809 KFTSEKDGE
+809 KFTSNDEEVKPVSIGTLTVNKD
-818 VVPVTIGK
+818 
-826 TLNVEKGSE
+826 SE
-835 LQLANIRLTVNGNV
+835 LSLDEIRLTVNGNV
-849 TVDGTMTIDKYGA
+849 TVDGEMTVNKYGTENALDKYP
-862 DDDNVLNEK
+862 
-871 SAFATGSGTNV
+871 AFATIADTEV
-882 VVNGAYEVKSYVR
+882 VINGKYEVETYAK
-895 TSLGGDMTINEGAKA
+895 TELGGNMRINKDAEA
-910 VFNYASYTDI
+910 VFKYASYSTI
-920 EDLIYIDGTF
+920 ADLIYINGTF
-930 VRILSS
+930 NRVLSS

-941 NSATVYCGRFEK
+941 NAAKVYCGSYQL
-953 GKNGHIVN
+953 GADNHIVN
-961 GGPQSP
+961 GGPQSS
-967 SN
+967 SNNQ

>member
-56 ETRSIYH
+56 DTRSIYN

-71 PVNKVPDAIGLCW
+71 PVNNVPDAIGLCW
-84 RGGGYTS
+84 RGGGFTS
-91 NPNVVYTNYKFEHFG
+91 NPNVVYTNYKFEHYG
-106 WLGKGE
+106 WLGENE
-112 TAPVLNCDG
+112 TAPVLDCDG
-121 ELENGQQLE
+121 KLVNGQLLTAVGGNQE
-130 ALGDNDENKADLL
+130 ALLG
-143 AGTWGVAGTDGKYAN
+143 GTWKVAGTDSKYSN
-158 MMVDAKNGLFHTENS
+158 MMVDAKNGVFHTENS

-180 IVYYPYNEQF
+180 IVYYPYNDQF

-200 PTMIKRTGSYCL
+200 PTMIKRTGDNCL
-212 DESTQKYTEEL
+212 DSKKYTEEL

-313 NGDGTNGGMQIR
+313 NGDGTNGGMQIG

-407 HNVANKKGQTINVL
+407 HNVADKKGQTINVL

-438 STVQKETALK
+438 STVQTETALK
-448 DLFHETSASLYIAE
+448 DLFHKKSASLYIAE

-481 FKSVNGE
+481 FKSVGTKD
-488 NKPTTVTFDVPVT
+488 KPSTVTFDVPVT
-501 IEGKGCCGK
+501 IESKGCCGN
-510 YPGTVVLRTK
+510 YPGTVVLRTASK
-520 SGKQGS
+520 KFGS
-526 YVFNKKITNEG
+526 YVFKKTVKNEG

-551 KAVEIDNNGG
+551 KAAEIVNNGG
-561 YINAYCAGKNL
+561 YINAYCAGKEL
-572 EDKGSTI
+572 EEGSTI
-579 SIDKLTNTYV
+579 EIGKLTNTYV
-589 ARDTETEEEKVNN
+589 ERDTETDEEKVNN

-608 AKFWNQATG
+608 AKFWDQATEQKQNAE
-617 EKENAAK
+617 EKT
-624 GSKNRVN
+624 KNRVN
-631 MTVGELINNENAYVL
+631 MTVGELVNNEDAYVL

-654 VTGASKNNGRIK
+654 VTGTSKNDGRIK
-666 VETSGEGTNING
+666 VETSGEGTNNNG

-687 IEETGSIENAGL
+687 IEQKGSIANTGL
-699 VENYGVVN
+699 IENYGVVN
-707 TLGSMTQNSDD
+707 TIGSMTQNNAD
-718 AVIIEYVGSQFG
+718 AVIIEYMGSQFG
-730 FNNPRVD
+730 FNNPIVD

-748 DGAQNGD
+748 DGAENGD
-755 RLAAAIDP
+755 RLAAAVDP

-776 TGFSDNEYL
+776 KGLSSATEYE
-785 YELASYGSLLKDK
+785 YNLASYGTLLANK
-798 KVVVATIGKPV
+798 KVIIATTNKSV
-809 KFTSEKDGE
+809 KFTSNDEEEVKPVSIGTLTVNKD
-818 VVPVTIGK
+818 
-826 TLNVEKGSE
+826 SE
-835 LQLANIRLTVNGNV
+835 LSLDEIRLTVNGNV
-849 TVDGTMTIDKYGA
+849 TVDGEMTVNKYGTENALDKYP
-862 DDDNVLNEK
+862 
-871 SAFATGSGTNV
+871 AFATIADTEV
-882 VVNGAYEVKSYVR
+882 VINGKYEVETYAK
-895 TSLGGDMTINEGAKA
+895 TELGGNMRINKDAEA
-910 VFNYASYTDI
+910 VFKYASYSTI
-920 EDLIYIDGTF
+920 ADLIYINGTF
-930 VRILSS
+930 NRVLSS

-941 NSATVYCGRFEK
+941 NAAKVYCGSYQL
-953 GKNGHIVN
+953 GADNHIVN
-961 GGPQSP
+961 GGPQSS
-967 SN
+967 SNNQ

>member
-63 NGTEFAWL
+63 NGVEFAWL
-71 PVNKVPDAIGLCW
+71 PVIKDEPDAIGLCW

-91 NPNVVYTNYKFEHFG
+91 NPNVVYTNYKFEHDG
-106 WLGKGE
+106 WLGEGE
-112 TAPVLNCDG
+112 TAPVLDCDG
-121 ELENGQQLE
+121 ELVNGQL
-130 ALGDNDENKADLL
+130 LKNFDTNENEDALL
-143 AGTWGVAGTDGKYAN
+143 AGTWKVAGEDGKYAN
-158 MMVDAKNGLFHTENS
+158 MMVDAKNGVFHTENS

-200 PTMIKRTGSYCL
+200 PTMIKRTGTNCL
-212 DESTQKYTEEL
+212 DENTQKYTEEL

-244 FSTNFVSGAVIVRIK
+244 FSTNFVSGGVIVRIH
-259 ATKACEIRKVLLVA
+259 AENQCGIEKVLLVA
-273 ENGFATEVKLDAQ
+273 DNGFATEVKLDAQ

-299 AEPTKFENALIAEI
+299 AEPEKFENALIAEI
-313 NGDGTNGGMQIR
+313 EDDGMTIAG
-325 EGKTANVVFPVLPTT
+325 GKTANVVFPVLPTT
-340 SKTALKNAQVILVA
+340 SKTALKNAQIILV
-354 GSGKTL
+354 SKMGKTL
-360 VRPAADL
+360 VKPAEDL
-367 VNLVSLA
+367 KNLVSLA
-374 EEWNLVEMSIKP
+374 ENWNVQEITIKS
-386 EDFAFNAYA
+386 EDFAFNSYA

-407 HNVANKKGQTINVL
+407 HNVAGKKGQTIDVL

-426 DPEYKFTMPYPT
+426 DPEYKFTMPYPAGGSQTAT
-438 STVQKETALK
+438 SLKE
-448 DLFHETSASLYIAE
+448 LFHKSSASLYIAE

-481 FKSVNGE
+481 FKSVGTKD
-488 NKPTTVTFDVPVT
+488 KPSTVTFDVPVT
-501 IEGKGCCGK
+501 IEGKGCCGD
-510 YPGTVVLRTK
+510 YPGTVVLRTA

-551 KAVEIDNNGG
+551 KAVEIENNGG

-572 EDKGSTI
+572 VEGSTI

-608 AKFWNQATG
+608 AKFWDQATE
-617 EKENAAK
+617 EKENAEAK
-624 GSKNRVN
+624 SKNRVN

-666 VETSGEGTNING
+666 VETSGEGTNIG
-678 VQETDGKLQ
+678 GEQETDGKLQ
-687 IEETGSIENAGL
+687 VETAGSIENAGL
-699 VENYGVVN
+699 IENYGVVN
-707 TLGSMTQNSDD
+707 TIGSMTQNSDD

-730 FNNPRVD
+730 FNNPKVN

-748 DGAQNGD
+748 DAADNGD

-776 TGFSDNEYL
+776 TGLSGKKEYEYNL
-785 YELASYGSLLKDK
+785 SSYGSLLEDK
-798 KVVVATIGKPV
+798 KVVVATTGIPV
-809 KFTSEKDGE
+809 KFTTEKGGE

-826 TLNVEKGSE
+826 TLDVVEGSK
-835 LQLANIRLTVNGNV
+835 LQLAKIRLTVNGDV
-849 TVDGTMTIDKYGA
+849 TVNGDMTIDKYG
-862 DDDNVLNEK
+862 DYNVLDEE

-882 VVNGAYEVKSYVR
+882 VVNGTYEVKSYVR
-895 TSLGGDMTINEGAKA
+895 TSLGGDMTINKDAKA

-930 VRILSS
+930 ERVLSS

-941 NSATVYCGRFEK
+941 NSAKVYCGRFEK
-953 GKNGHIVN
+953 GENSHIVN

-967 SN
+967 NN

>member
-1 MKNKALL
+1 M
-8 VATMALPLAF
+8 
-18 AACVQDEF
+18 
-26 ESNSMSQ
+26 
-33 AQEGE
+33 
-38 LITLPENYLLA
+38 
-49 GMFGGAA
+49 
-56 ETRSIYH
+56 
-63 NGTEFAWL
+63 
-71 PVNKVPDAIGLCW
+71 VNED
-84 RGGGYTS
+84 
-91 NPNVVYTNYKFEHFG
+91 
-106 WLGKGE
+106 
-112 TAPVLNCDG
+112 
-121 ELENGQQLE
+121 
-130 ALGDNDENKADLL
+130 DLL
-143 AGTWGVAGTDGKYAN
+143 DGTWKVAGADSKYAN
-158 MMVDAKNGLFHTENS
+158 MMVDAKNGVFHTENS

-200 PTMIKRTGSYCL
+200 PTMIKRTGTNCL
-212 DESTQKYTEEL
+212 DEKKYTEEL

-234 GVDGGQQNGV
+234 GVDDGQQNGV
-244 FSTNFVSGAVIVRIK
+244 FSTNFVSGGVIVRIHAK
-259 ATKACEIRKVLLVA
+259 DLCGIEKVLLVA
-273 ENGFATEVKLDAQ
+273 DNGFATEVKLDAQ

-299 AEPTKFENALIAEI
+299 AEPEKFENALIAEI
-313 NGDGTNGGMQIR
+313 EDEGMVISG
-325 EGKTANVVFPVLPTT
+325 GKTANVVFPVLPTT
-340 SKTALKNAQVILVA
+340 SKTALKNAQIILV
-354 GSGKTL
+354 SKMGKTL
-360 VRPAADL
+360 VKPAEDL
-367 VNLVSLA
+367 KNLVSLA
-374 EEWNLVEMSIKP
+374 EGWNIQEITIKRA
-386 EDFAFNAYA
+386 DFKYKAYA

-407 HNVANKKGQTINVL
+407 HSDPGKKEQTIDVL

-426 DPEYKFTMPYPT
+426 DPECKFTMPYPAGGSQTET
-438 STVQKETALK
+438 SLK
-448 DLFHETSASLYIAE
+448 DLFHESPASLYIAE

-481 FKSVNGE
+481 FKSVGAKD
-488 NKPTTVTFDVPVT
+488 KPSTVTFDVPVT
-501 IEGKGCCGK
+501 IEGKGCCGD
-510 YPGTVVLRTK
+510 YPGTVVLRTAK
-520 SGKQGS
+520 GYQGS
-526 YVFNKKITNEG
+526 YVFKKKITNEG

-551 KAVEIDNNGG
+551 KAVEIENNGG
-561 YINAYCAGKNL
+561 YINAYCANKKMN
-572 EDKGSTI
+572 EGSTI

-617 EKENAAK
+617 KKENAEK

-776 TGFSDNEYL
+776 TGFSDKEYL

-798 KVVVATIGKPV
+798 KVVVATTGKPV

-849 TVDGTMTIDKYGA
+849 TVDGNMTIDKYGA

-882 VVNGAYEVKSYVR
+882 VVNGKYEVMSYVR
-895 TSLGGDMTINEGAKA
+895 TSLGGDMTINKDAEA

-936 GGQTS
+936 GGNKS
-941 NSATVYCGRFEK
+941 NAAKVYCGRVEE
-953 GKNGHIVN
+953 GENSHIVN

>member
-63 NGTEFAWL
+63 NGVEFAWL
-71 PVNKVPDAIGLCW
+71 PVNHVPDAIGLCW

-106 WLGKGE
+106 WLGEGE

-121 ELENGQQLE
+121 ELVNGQLLE
-130 ALGDNDENKADLL
+130 NLSANVNDLL
-143 AGTWGVAGTDGKYAN
+143 AGTWKVAGADKDSKYAN
-158 MMVDAKNGLFHTENS
+158 MMVDAKNGVFHTENS

-200 PTMIKRTGSYCL
+200 PTMIKRTGTNCL
-212 DESTQKYTEEL
+212 DEKTQKYTEEL

-244 FSTNFVSGAVIVRIK
+244 FSTNFVSGGVVVKIT

-313 NGDGTNGGMQIR
+313 NGDGQNGGMKI
-325 EGKTANVVFPVLPTT
+325 ENGKTASVVFPVLPTT

-360 VRPAADL
+360 VKPAADL

-374 EEWNLVEMSIKP
+374 EGWNLVEMSIKP

-407 HNVANKKGQTINVL
+407 HNVAGKKGQTINVL

-426 DPEYKFTMPYPT
+426 DPKYKFTMPYPASPT
-438 STVQKETALK
+438 QTETALK
-448 DLFHETSASLYIAE
+448 DLFHKKSASLYIAE

-481 FKSVNGE
+481 FKSVGTE
-488 NKPTTVTFDVPVT
+488 DEPSTVTFDVPVT
-501 IEGKGCCGK
+501 IESRGCCGD

-520 SGKQGS
+520 SKGYGS
-526 YVFNKKITNEG
+526 YVFNKKVTNEG

-551 KAVEIDNNGG
+551 KAAEIVNNGG
-561 YINAYCAGKNL
+561 YINAYCAGKGL
-572 EDKGSTI
+572 DEGSTI
-579 SIDKLTNTYV
+579 NIDKLTNTYV
-589 ARDTETEEEKVNN
+589 ERDTETDEEKVNN
-602 GRVNIV
+602 GRVNVV
-608 AKFWNQATG
+608 AKFWNQADG
-617 EKENAAK
+617 QKENAELK
-624 GSKNRVN
+624 SKNRVN
-631 MTVGELINNENAYVL
+631 MTVGELVNGENAYVL

-654 VTGASKNNGRIK
+654 VTGTSKNDGRIK
-666 VETSGEGTNING
+666 VETSGEGTNNDG

-687 IEETGSIENAGL
+687 IEQKGSIANTGL
-699 VENYGVVN
+699 IENYGVVN
-707 TLGSMTQNSDD
+707 TIGSMTQNDAD
-718 AVIIEYVGSQFG
+718 AVIIEYMGSQFG
-730 FNNPRVD
+730 FNNPEVS

-748 DGAQNGD
+748 DGAVNGD
-755 RLAAAIDP
+755 RLAAAIDL

-776 TGFSDNEYL
+776 TGLESSAEGYEYN
-785 YELASYGSLLKDK
+785 LASYGTLLAGK
-798 KVVVATIGKPV
+798 KVIVATTNKAV
-809 KFTSEKDGE
+809 KFTSEKDGN
-818 VVPVTIGK
+818 VNPVSIG
-826 TLNVEKGSE
+826 TLTVNDGSE
-835 LQLANIRLTVNGNV
+835 LNLDGIRLTVNGNV
-849 TVDGTMTIDKYGA
+849 TVDGNMTVNRYGSNPA
-862 DDDNVLNEK
+862 LDENP
-871 SAFATGSGTNV
+871 AFATIANTEV
-882 VVNGAYEVKSYVR
+882 VINGKYEVETYAK
-895 TSLGGDMTINEGAKA
+895 TELGGDMRINKGAQA
-910 VFNYASYTDI
+910 VFKYASYSTI
-920 EDLIYIDGTF
+920 ADLIYINGTF
-930 VRILSS
+930 NRVLSS

-941 NSATVYCGRFEK
+941 NAAKVYCGSYEL
-953 GKNGHIVN
+953 GENHHIVN
-961 GGPQSP
+961 GGPQSSP
-967 SN
+967 NNQ

>member
-143 AGTWGVAGTDGKYAN
+143 AGTWKVAGKDGKYAN

-244 FSTNFVSGAVIVRIK
+244 FSTNFVSGGVIVRIH
-259 ATKACEIRKVLLVA
+259 AENECGIEKVLLVA
-273 ENGFATEVKLDAQ
+273 DNGFATEVKLDAQ

-299 AEPTKFENALIAEI
+299 AEPEKFENALIAEI
-313 NGDGTNGGMQIR
+313 EGGMYI
-325 EGKTANVVFPVLPTT
+325 EDGKTANVVFPVLPTT
-340 SKTALKNAQVILVA
+340 SKTTLKNAKIILVA
-354 GSGKTL
+354 KSGKTL
-360 VRPAADL
+360 VKPAENL
-367 VNLVSLA
+367 SKLVSLA
-374 EEWNLVEMSIKP
+374 ENWNIQEITIKK
-386 EDFAFNAYA
+386 EDFAYHSYA

-407 HNVANKKGQTINVL
+407 HNVAGKKGQTIDVL

-426 DPEYKFTMPYPT
+426 DPEYEFTMPYPDGQTET
-438 STVQKETALK
+438 SLK
-448 DLFHETSASLYIAE
+448 DLFHEKSASLYIAE

-481 FKSVNGE
+481 FKSVNGD

-501 IEGKGCCGK
+501 IEGKGCCGE

-526 YVFNKKITNEG
+526 YVFKKKITNEG

-617 EKENAAK
+617 KKENAEK

-666 VETSGEGTNING
+666 VETSGEGTDTDG

-687 IEETGSIENAGL
+687 IEKTGSIENAGL

-707 TLGSMTQNSDD
+707 TIGSMTQNSDN

-730 FNNPRVD
+730 FNNPIVD

-748 DGAQNGD
+748 DGAENGD
-755 RLAAAIDP
+755 RLAAAIDL

-776 TGFSDNEYL
+776 AGLSGKNEYTYDL
-785 YELASYGSLLKDK
+785 SSYGSLLDDK
-798 KVVVATIGKPV
+798 KVVVATTNKPV
-809 KFTSEKDGE
+809 KFTSNKEGE
-818 VVPVTIGK
+818 GVVPVTIGK
-826 TLNVEKGSE
+826 TLKVEKESE
-835 LQLANIRLTVNGNV
+835 LQLTKIRLTVNGDV
-849 TVDGTMTIDKYGA
+849 TVDGKMTINKYG
-862 DDDNVLNEK
+862 DDENNVLDKE

-882 VVNGAYEVKSYVR
+882 VVNGTYEVKSYVR
-895 TSLGGDMTINEGAKA
+895 TSLGGDMTINKDAKA

-930 VRILSS
+930 ERVLSS

-941 NSATVYCGRFEK
+941 NSAKVYCGRFEK
-953 GKNGHIVN
+953 GENSHIVN
-961 GGPQSP
+961 GGPQIP